1 MLISQKETCS
11 EKWLL
16 GTGLIAYCRHAFS
29 LYLPHSPINEV
40 CFVGSRTLSWQ
51 IVVINLCKQSKH
63 RAADDEET
71 FLQTFHIN
79 QAMNGRLTV
88 TVWRQS
94 FKTIL
99 HLLSSQKKGRHTMS
113 NNAIIFLRQFPFT
126 FFTRF
131 IKSMLKQKDTKCLWD
146 DFRLTV
152 FNLLIRT

>member
-63 RAADDEET
+63 RAADDDET
-71 FLQTFHIN
+71 FPQTFHIN

-99 HLLSSQKKGRHTMS
+99 HLLSSQKKRTTHNEQQCHNFS
-113 NNAIIFLRQFPFT
+113 SSIPFHILYEIHKIYAET
-126 FFTRF
+126 
-131 IKSMLKQKDTKCLWD
+131 KGHKMLVRW
-146 DFRLTV
+146 F
-152 FNLLIRT
+152 